1 MNETANILVQ
11 CGGGGGIRCVCCADP
26 PPPPELSPG
35 VHNDVVIPIVY
46 VTRHSSGCRLPYFRR
61 RVTRA
66 TNTTTTNK
74 TKTQHRINDERDIPY
89 IYIEK
94 S

>member
-1 MNETANILVQ
+1 MKQQIYLFNVVVVVVSVVCVVQ
-11 CGGGGGIRCVCCADP
+11 IHYP

-66 TNTTTTNK
+66 TKTRKPTNK
-74 TKTQHRINDERDIPY
+74 NPTPYINDERDIPY
-89 IYIEK
+89 T
-94 S
+94 